1 MKSKAMASLGIQG
14 NHNLF
19 IQHSQGGKLI
29 VLVYVE
35 DIMVTGDYLT
45 ERESLIGHIK
55 GTDKI
60 ERVLVGKLVRERE
73 SYTC

>member
-1 MKSKAMASLGIQG
+1 MKSKALASLGIQG

-19 IQHSQGGKLI
+19 FQHSQGKKLI

-45 ERESLIGHIK
+45 ERER
-55 GTDKI
+55 
-60 ERVLVGKLVRERE
+60 ERV
-73 SYTC
+73 